1 MGRKAKYVLNS
12 EGKYQCPH
20 CFRSYESK
28 PRLLQRIKF
37 KHSNKVT
44 QLQELVISK
53 SRTQTLLLEVVQMFL
68 QKLEVVQNDF
78 VEKAQK
84 MRTELNQTVD
94 RVIVLNRLSILFF
107 NKA

>member
-28 PRLLQRIKF
+28 PCLLQHIKF

-94 RVIVLNRLSILFF
+94 RVIVLNRLSI
-107 NKA
+107 